1 MIDKLKALVRDNQL
15 FIKISLITALGV
27 IIATLVVSL
36 FVIQMSENVYLEAYN
51 DSNEKIM
58 TQIRDDYYDLHTDI
72 VNVLNICQNSNS
84 LKGYLTNNYTT
95 PSEESA
101 IIYNMKMQL
110 DDYGVLHNNTVSNL
124 LLVGMNGKTFFPNNT
139 FGVDN
144 YTDIINSEV
153 VKKAFEKPE
162 QITYQYAKD
171 GFCKALKNNNVI
183 IAIKVLK
190 DVSTKAPYGLAI
202 IMIEQNDF
210 SFFYDT
216 LVDDKVNHINIVSND
231 GLIISSNSNKLGE
244 NSDLLNQVLVNGD
257 NSESEISQNIDGRDY
272 TLKIMNLPFMD
283 GKFISMIDETNLINQ
298 INFIPPVIAT
308 AIVISIIFMTI
319 VVLLIRKALRP
330 LNNIVAK
337 IPEITKGNFTDHI
350 EVAGSGEIK
359 ELSEGFN
366 YMLDGLNDYV
376 ERIVKLQEE
385 KRLTEIHAL
394 QMQINPHFVYNTLTS
409 IKFLI
414 WQGNKE
420 LAIEATDAF
429 IQLLRNTLSNKDEY
443 VTLEAEIENIKN
455 YIKIQN
461 IRYNNKIVITYN
473 ISETCKDFLVVKML
487 LQPFVENA
495 FFHAFNNQE
504 NGTIKIFARVIKD
517 ALTIEIIDN
526 GLGMG
531 QEQID
536 SLLYGTVDKGKSFSG
551 LGVKNVNKRIKLLYG
566 QEYGVTIS
574 SVIDQGTIVSI
585 ALPIIVDENLD

>member
-1 MIDKLKALVRDNQL
+1 MMTSIKKLARDNQL

-27 IIATLVVSL
+27 IIATLLVSL
-36 FVIQMSENVYLEAYN
+36 FVIKMSEDVYLEAYN

-58 TQIRDDYYDLHTDI
+58 AQIRDDYYDLHTDI

-84 LKGYLTNNYTT
+84 LKRYLTDDFTT
-95 PSEESA
+95 PSEEAS
-101 IIYNMKMQL
+101 IIYNMKRQL

-124 LLVGMNGKTFFPNNT
+124 LLVGINGKTCFPNDT

-153 VKKAFEKPE
+153 VQNALEKPN
-162 QITYQYAKD
+162 QITYHYAKD
-171 GFCKALKNNNVI
+171 GFCQALKNNDVI
-183 IAIKVLK
+183 IAVKVLK
-190 DVSTKAPYGLAI
+190 DVGTKEPYGLALV
-202 IMIEQNDF
+202 MIEQKDF
-210 SFFYDT
+210 SYFYDT

-244 NSDLLNQVLVNGD
+244 NSKLLNQILRSSSD
-257 NSESEISQNIDGRDY
+257 DREISESIDNRSY
-272 TLKIMNLPFMD
+272 TIKIMDIPFMD
-283 GKFISMIDETNLINQ
+283 GKFISIIDETNLVNQ
-298 INFIPPVIAT
+298 INFIPPVIVT
-308 AIVISIIFMTI
+308 AVVISIIFITI
-319 VVLLIRKALRP
+319 IIVLIRRALRP
-330 LNNIVAK
+330 LNDIVAK

-350 EVAGSGEIK
+350 EVSGTGEIK

-376 ERIVKLQEE
+376 ERVVKLQEE

-443 VTLEAEIENIKN
+443 MTLEAEIENIKN

-461 IRYNNKIVITYN
+461 IRYNNKVVITYDIN
-473 ISETCKDFLVVKML
+473 DICREFLVVKML

-495 FFHAFNNQE
+495 FFHAFNNQD
-504 NGTIKIFARVIKD
+504 NGTIKIFVRIIKEV
-517 ALTIEIIDN
+517 LTIEIIDN
-526 GLGMG
+526 GLGMK

-536 SLLYGTVDKGKSFSG
+536 GLLLGTVDKGKNFSG

-566 QEYGVTIS
+566 DDYGVTIS
-574 SVIDQGTIVSI
+574 SVINQGTIITI
-585 ALPIIVDENLD
+585 ALPIIVDESLE